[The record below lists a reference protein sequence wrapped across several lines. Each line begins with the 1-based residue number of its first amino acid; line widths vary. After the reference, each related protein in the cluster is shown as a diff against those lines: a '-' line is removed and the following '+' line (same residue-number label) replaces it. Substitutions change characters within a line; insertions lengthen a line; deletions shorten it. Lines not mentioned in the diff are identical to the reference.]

1 MSENILLNIISNE
14 EASISTEISEL
25 YIPAFYGEAG
35 ILENHLPFITML
47 GAGEVSYKEKDGKK
61 NYLFVNGGF
70 LENRDNK
77 IFLLADELVKGED
90 LNKEIIEKSL
100 VEVDGIIKSSVK
112 GEISPE
118 ELEIRIKEQKAL
130 RSKLEIIE
138 KM

>member
-14 EASISTEISEL
+14 DSSISTEISEL

-47 GAGEVSYKEKDGKK
+47 GAGEVSYKDKAGNK

-100 VEVDGIIKSSVK
+100 IEVDGIIKSSVK